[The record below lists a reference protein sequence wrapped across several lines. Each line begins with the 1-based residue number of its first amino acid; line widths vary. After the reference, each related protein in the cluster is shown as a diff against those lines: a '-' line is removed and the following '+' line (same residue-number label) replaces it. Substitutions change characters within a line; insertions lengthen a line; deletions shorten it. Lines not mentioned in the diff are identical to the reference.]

1 MYIDFNKFKDS
12 EYLNYEFDFVGQPDP
27 QLDMSNISLIDM
39 NNDEDLPFYDTP
51 LDRAYYALDEK
62 TNLFEEEP
70 PKAINFELI
79 NNKEGKEDE
88 LANNYDLNNSVIMH
102 YKRENM
108 IKNQNNINKKD
119 ENPTDKYKPK
129 IENIT
134 FSNEINKINNPYNNE
149 KISIKLKPSEN
160 SSSSKSKSTTK
171 GSSNSGAADNNNT
184 SNIINNNKKL
194 FKLEEVPDNFFGLY
208 MKLDMSSNNL
218 YYKPKKKKMR
228 EKVKEKIKEKFAIK
242 KDLKIEDFERPL
254 YRKFKTYLK
263 KNKDQKEFKNIF
275 DNDRIFWDLFLGEK
289 KNYSLKEKE
298 FIKNHFNFK
307 EYNQNSLLFIFQR
320 NDVLELYKEF
330 KDNFI
335 NNKIKKSPKDD
346 ITFKFYIKYLDDLYN
361 NKVKDLEFEDEWKIN
376 INLFF

>member
-12 EYLNYEFDFVGQPDP
+12 EYLNSEFDFVGQPDP

-39 NNDEDLPFYDTP
+39 SNDEDLPFYDTP

-70 PKAINFELI
+70 SKAINFELI
-79 NNKEGKEDE
+79 NNKKVNEDE
-88 LANNYDLNNSVIMH
+88 LVSNYDLNNSVIMH
-102 YKRENM
+102 IYRENM

-119 ENPTDKYKPK
+119 ENPTDKQKPK

-242 KDLKIEDFERPL
+242 KELKIEDFERPL
-254 YRKFKTYLK
+254 YRKFKEYLK
-263 KNKDQKEFKNIF
+263 KNKNQKEFKNIF

-298 FIKNHFNFK
+298 FIKKHFNFK
-307 EYNQNSLLFIFQR
+307 KYNQNLMKFIFQR

-330 KDNFI
+330 KDNYI
-335 NNKIKKSPKDD
+335 NTKIKKGPKAD

-361 NKVKDLEFEDEWKIN
+361 NKVKDLVFEDE
-376 INLFF
+376 